1 MRWYAS
7 QIFLFSREFFFL
19 PAAAV
24 SRWPRCPTG
33 RKPVRRVTQS
43 ALCFSSLRCF
53 PTPSPCPLGLHHHSS
68 FDSSLRPVCCRF
80 MLVHLSFLSP
90 SLPLGLFSPTVQ
102 QDLAEPGAAAKQPL
116 PRSAAMCQSAAGPLL
131 HLHFALLRGRTGR
144 GDPSALQVW
153 VVRAYSGICFF
164 FPTPD
169 LRTASAVQIWVI

>member
-1 MRWYAS
+1 
-7 QIFLFSREFFFL
+7 
-19 PAAAV
+19 
-24 SRWPRCPTG
+24 
-33 RKPVRRVTQS
+33 
-43 ALCFSSLRCF
+43 
-53 PTPSPCPLGLHHHSS
+53 
-68 FDSSLRPVCCRF
+68 

-164 FPTPD
+164 FPDTRSQD
-169 LRTASAVQIWVI
+169 CECCSNMGHINIVITESEVED